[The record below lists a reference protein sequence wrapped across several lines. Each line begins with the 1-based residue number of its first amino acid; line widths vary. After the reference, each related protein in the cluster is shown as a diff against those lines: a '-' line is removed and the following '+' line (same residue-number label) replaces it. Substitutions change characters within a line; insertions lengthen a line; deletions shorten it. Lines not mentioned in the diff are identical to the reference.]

1 LPPAAFDAT
10 AHFFYVCRMR
20 LSSPAFASFH
30 RLNLRA
36 KPVAWAA
43 ACLCMVSVP
52 VGAQN
57 VAYVLTAQGSGEP
70 GIKLKSSSQ
79 LQEKFT
85 PEQRKAM
92 PTYVL
97 GERISGRP
105 ELETVI
111 EGNAELRRTG
121 IVLRADRIEY
131 YQPDDLAKVRGKVFL
146 NRDGNIYEG
155 TEGQLRVDAQE
166 GYFLQ
171 PRFRMRSN
179 GGRGQAS
186 RIDFVDDQRSV
197 ARDASYSVWHV
208 EPGIEDSTDWVIRG
222 AQVRM
227 DNETDVGEAS
237 GGRLEFKGVPILGA
251 PYLSFPLSNER
262 KSGWLPPTINL
273 DSVSGLEVTLPY
285 YVNLAPNRDATFSP
299 TLLTRR
305 GINLGS
311 EFRYLERDYSGT
323 ARLDVMPSDRLRSR
337 SRWGLNT
344 SHSGTLNT
352 GLPAVGNV
360 NVSLGLNRVSDD
372 DYWRDFPRASGSL
385 TQRLLANDGAVSW
398 GRGAWSLYSR
408 ALKWQ
413 TLQQTTSV
421 ITPPYDRLPQ
431 LNSRYS
437 RVNHGGLDY
446 SVELDT
452 TRFQSDSSLTLQPN
466 AQRSYAIAQLSRPFI
481 TPGSFIVPKIQLHN
495 STYRFDA
502 PLAAGPQAGKRSASR
517 SVPSY
522 SIDSGLIFERAAS
535 YFGRSFTQTLEPR
548 AFYTYTPYRD
558 QSSLP
563 IYDSGANDFNFAT
576 LFSDNAF
583 TGNDRISDNNLLTF
597 GLTSRL
603 LEPAS
608 GAEIVRLNYAQR
620 LRFKDQ
626 RVTLPGGA
634 ADTSRLS
641 DMLFGATINWSSR
654 WQSDATV
661 QYNPDIRRSQ
671 RSTLSARYTP
681 SNYRVLSA
689 TYRLN
694 RGVSEQIDLGWQW
707 PLNDLWGDKGKNLG
721 TGQGQ
726 GKGRWY
732 SVGRLNHS
740 LRDKKPVDTI
750 LGVEY
755 DGGSWLAR
763 VAFER
768 LQTTNTT
775 ASKRILFQME
785 FVGFARVGSSP
796 LSILQRNVPRYQLL
810 REKISTEPSRF
821 SNYE

>member
-1 LPPAAFDAT
+1 
-10 AHFFYVCRMR
+10 MR
-20 LSSPAFASFH
+20 LPSTVLSCIQRPD
-30 RLNLRA
+30 LRA

-43 ACLCMVSVP
+43 ALLCLMSLP

-57 VAYVLTAQGSGEP
+57 SAISLVPPGSGEP
-70 GIKLKSSSQ
+70 GLKLKLSGQ

-97 GERISGRP
+97 GDRITGRP

-131 YQPDDLAKVRGKVFL
+131 YQPDDLAKVRGNVYL

-155 TEGQLRVDAQE
+155 TEGQLRIDAQE
-166 GYFLQ
+166 GYFLE
-171 PRFRMRSN
+171 PRFQLLSN

-186 RIDFVDDQRSV
+186 RIDFVDDKRSV
-197 ARDASYSVWHV
+197 ARDASYSVWHK

-251 PYLSFPLSNER
+251 PYLTFPMSNER
-262 KSGWLPPTINL
+262 KSGWLPPSINL
-273 DSVSGLEVTLPY
+273 DNISGLEVMVPY
-285 YVNLAPNRDATFSP
+285 YLNLAPNRDATLYP
-299 TLLTRR
+299 TILSRR
-305 GINLGS
+305 GINLGT
-311 EFRYLERDYSGT
+311 EFRYLEREYNGT
-323 ARLDVMPSDRLRSR
+323 ARFDAMPSDRLRNR
-337 SRWGLNT
+337 SRWGLST
-344 SHSGTLNT
+344 SHSGTVNT

-372 DYWRDFPRASGSL
+372 DYWRDFPRATGSL
-385 TQRLLANDGAVSW
+385 TQRLLASDGSASW
-398 GRGAWSLYSR
+398 GSGPWSLYTR

-413 TLQQTTSV
+413 TLQQTTSI

-431 LNSRYS
+431 LNGRYS
-437 RVNHGGLDY
+437 RVNHGGFDY

-452 TRFQSDSSLTLQPN
+452 TRFKSVSALTLQPN
-466 AQRSYAIAQLSRPFI
+466 AQRSYALAQLSRPFI
-481 TPGSFIVPKIQLHN
+481 TPGSFLVPKIQLHN
-495 STYRFDA
+495 TAYSFDA
-502 PLAAGPQAGKRSASR
+502 PLVAGSQAGKRSASR
-517 SVPSY
+517 VVPTFSV
-522 SIDSGLIFERAAS
+522 DSGLIFERPAA
-535 YFGRSFTQTLEPR
+535 YFGKSFTQTLEPR
-548 AFYTYTPYRD
+548 AFYTFTPYKD

-576 LFSDNAF
+576 IFSENAY
-583 TGNDRISDNNLLTF
+583 TGNDRISDNNLLTL
-597 GLTSRL
+597 GVTSRL
-603 LEPAS
+603 LDPAS

-620 LRFKDQ
+620 LRFTDQ
-626 RVTLPGGA
+626 RVTLPGGV

-641 DMLFGATINWSSR
+641 DMLFGATINWNSR
-654 WQSDATV
+654 WQFDGAV
-661 QYNPDIRRSQ
+661 QYNPDTRRSQ
-671 RSTLSARYTP
+671 RNTLSARYSPTD
-681 SNYRVLSA
+681 YRVVSA

-707 PLNDLWGDKGKNLG
+707 PLNDLWGDKGKNMG
-721 TGQGQ
+721 SGQGQ

-732 SVGRLNHS
+732 SVGRFNFS
-740 LRDKKPVDTI
+740 LKDNRQVDTI

-755 DGGSWLAR
+755 DGGSWLSR
-763 VAFER
+763 VAVER
-768 LQTTNTT
+768 LQTTTNT
-775 ASKRILFQME
+775 ANKRILFQME

-810 REKISTEPSRF
+810 REKITTEPSRY